1 MTQKRIFLCLAHMS
15 GQEMKFIQEAFDT
28 NWVVPLGPNVNGF
41 EKDLES
47 FMGQQKRIVALS
59 SGTAAVHLALIACGV
74 KAGDEVIVQT
84 FTFCASSH
92 PITYLG
98 AKPVFV
104 DSESD
109 TWNMSPE
116 LLEKA
121 IKDRIAKTGRK
132 PKAIV
137 PVYLYGMPAKIDE
150 ILSVAE
156 RYDIPVVE
164 DAAEG
169 FGSRY
174 DRQMVGTFGRYGV
187 LSFNGNKMITTS
199 GGGALVCPDG
209 ESYNRVM
216 YFATQA
222 RESYPYYQHTEIGYN
237 YRMSNICAGIGRGQ
251 MTVIDEHIRHHQ
263 HIAQLYREA
272 FKEVE
277 GIDFHDNPDERT
289 DSNFW
294 LNTITIAPDLK
305 LKGQENAYK
314 TIVKGAVGGAAGV
327 VHQASTVHTDCEPN
341 ANVEAMRLYLDRAGI
356 ESRPLWKPMH
366 RQPVYQ
372 DAPAY
377 LNGVSEELFHCGL
390 CLPSGPMVTDED
402 VARIIHTIKDS
413 VCC

>member
-116 LLEKA
+116 LLEEA

-137 PVYLYGMPAKIDE
+137 PVYLYGMPAKID
-150 ILSVAE
+150 
-156 RYDIPVVE
+156 
-164 DAAEG
+164 
-169 FGSRY
+169 
-174 DRQMVGTFGRYGV
+174 
-187 LSFNGNKMITTS
+187 
-199 GGGALVCPDG
+199 
-209 ESYNRVM
+209 
-216 YFATQA
+216 
-222 RESYPYYQHTEIGYN
+222 
-237 YRMSNICAGIGRGQ
+237 
-251 MTVIDEHIRHHQ
+251 
-263 HIAQLYREA
+263 
-272 FKEVE
+272 
-277 GIDFHDNPDERT
+277 
-289 DSNFW
+289 
-294 LNTITIAPDLK
+294 
-305 LKGQENAYK
+305 
-314 TIVKGAVGGAAGV
+314 
-327 VHQASTVHTDCEPN
+327 
-341 ANVEAMRLYLDRAGI
+341 
-356 ESRPLWKPMH
+356 
-366 RQPVYQ
+366 
-372 DAPAY
+372 
-377 LNGVSEELFHCGL
+377 
-390 CLPSGPMVTDED
+390 
-402 VARIIHTIKDS
+402 
-413 VCC
+413 

>member
-116 LLEKA
+116 LLEEA

-156 RYDIPVVE
+156 LYDIPVV
-164 DAAEG
+164 
-169 FGSRY
+169 
-174 DRQMVGTFGRYGV
+174 
-187 LSFNGNKMITTS
+187 
-199 GGGALVCPDG
+199 
-209 ESYNRVM
+209 
-216 YFATQA
+216 
-222 RESYPYYQHTEIGYN
+222 
-237 YRMSNICAGIGRGQ
+237 
-251 MTVIDEHIRHHQ
+251 
-263 HIAQLYREA
+263 
-272 FKEVE
+272 
-277 GIDFHDNPDERT
+277 
-289 DSNFW
+289 
-294 LNTITIAPDLK
+294 
-305 LKGQENAYK
+305 
-314 TIVKGAVGGAAGV
+314 
-327 VHQASTVHTDCEPN
+327 
-341 ANVEAMRLYLDRAGI
+341 
-356 ESRPLWKPMH
+356 
-366 RQPVYQ
+366 
-372 DAPAY
+372 
-377 LNGVSEELFHCGL
+377 
-390 CLPSGPMVTDED
+390 
-402 VARIIHTIKDS
+402 
-413 VCC
+413 